1 MDCQDV
7 GRYQLLQKVLYDMK
21 IISHNTDRISKQNIQ
36 TEKWKK
42 TMLIYLFKI
51 EDAEILFRI
60 TEVSVGDTLLTTT
73 TNTQVSGPTKVV
85 GEEISS

>member
-21 IISHNTDRISKQNIQ
+21 IISHNTDRISRQNIQ

-60 TEVSVGDTLLTTT
+60 TEVSVGNTLLTTT

>member
-1 MDCQDV
+1 
-7 GRYQLLQKVLYDMK
+7 
-21 IISHNTDRISKQNIQ
+21 
-36 TEKWKK
+36 
-42 TMLIYLFKI
+42 MLIYLFKI

>member
-21 IISHNTDRISKQNIQ
+21 IISHNTDRISRQNIQ